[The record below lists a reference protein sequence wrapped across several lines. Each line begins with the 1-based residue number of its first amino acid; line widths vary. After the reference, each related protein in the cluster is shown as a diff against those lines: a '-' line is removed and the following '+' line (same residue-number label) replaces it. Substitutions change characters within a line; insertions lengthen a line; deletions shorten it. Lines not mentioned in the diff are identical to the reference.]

1 MFVCFLIQIGRFSLI
16 NSGKM
21 SLFLSAFHGI
31 VGGLSHHLSAY
42 AESKIRHKIGGR
54 WGKVGEPGELSSS

>member
-1 MFVCFLIQIGRFSLI
+1 
-16 NSGKM
+16 M
-21 SLFLSAFHGI
+21 SLFLSAFHGV

-54 WGKVGEPGELSSS
+54 WGKVGEPGELSSSEARADEELGVRERARPLP